1 VIVAVLAA
9 VVQARDVRVEVRDGS
24 RVYGVLRVNA
34 ARNQL
39 MLTYQGREGPFGEC
53 AEDVKSKATS
63 PSGIVA
69 TVLERNCGATVDFAT
84 HVELFAGKE
93 RSSVAV
99 LAGSVPISL
108 EWTGEQLT
116 VTHPAVDKDRVFRHA
131 VGALGAVIRYANSG
145 PNPARTQYVEFA
157 SFNYGATGRASGL
170 PAELLLRVAGW
181 SQQAS
186 GLYRPEWGTWDGAPP
201 YGDDPDGSSKIRD
214 GILYYEQRQEAS
226 AMKPRG

>member
-1 VIVAVLAA
+1 MLAFVAVLVA
-9 VVQARDVRVEVRDGS
+9 VVQARDARVEVREGS
-24 RVYGVLRVNA
+24 RVYGVLSVNA

-39 MLTYQGREGPFGEC
+39 LLTHEGREGPFGEC
-53 AEDVKSKATS
+53 GADVKSKATS

-84 HVELFAGKE
+84 HVELVAGKE
-93 RSSVAV
+93 RSSVV
-99 LAGSVPISL
+99 VFAGSVPISL
-108 EWTGEQLT
+108 KWTGEQLT

-131 VGALGAVIRYANSG
+131 DSALGAVIRYANAG
-145 PNPARTQYVEFA
+145 PTPARTQYVEFA
-157 SFNYGATGRASGL
+157 SFNYGATGRASGI
-170 PAELLLRVAGW
+170 PAELLLRAAGW

-214 GILYYEQRQEAS
+214 GILYYEQSHKKSQ
-226 AMKPRG
+226 P